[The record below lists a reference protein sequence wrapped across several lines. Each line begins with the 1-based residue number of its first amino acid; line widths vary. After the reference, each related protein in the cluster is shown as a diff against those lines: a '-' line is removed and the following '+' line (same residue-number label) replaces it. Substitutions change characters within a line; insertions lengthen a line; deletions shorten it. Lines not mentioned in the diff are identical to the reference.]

1 MSFFAS
7 ERGHTTPWVAFYRP
21 RAAPRLRLFCLPFA
35 GGGASS
41 YRGWS
46 NELPSD
52 IEVVPVQ
59 LPGREDRLGE
69 KPLQRIEDVVD
80 GLIEALSPLMRD
92 LPFTLFGHSMGAL
105 VALEVT
111 RRLATTDGPVPCHMI
126 TSARA
131 APHLPLRRPQVF
143 KLSRKELEQW
153 LRELNGTPQAVLNST
168 ELMDLILPALRCDL
182 QIDDTYRTTAEPPI
196 ACPLTVVG
204 GLRDNEAT
212 PDELTGWSRY
222 TSGSFALRLVDGD
235 HFFPFNES
243 RLHAFRIL
251 TEVLSAT
258 GAATKLR

>member
-1 MSFFAS
+1 
-7 ERGHTTPWVAFYRP
+7 
-21 RAAPRLRLFCLPFA
+21 LPFA

-131 APHLPLRRPQVF
+131 APHLPLRRPQVS

>member
-7 ERGHTTPWVAFYRP
+7 ERCHTTPWVAFHRP

-41 YRGWS
+41 YREWS
-46 NELPSD
+46 NKLPSD

-59 LPGREDRLGE
+59 LPGREDRLSE
-69 KPLQRIEDVVD
+69 KPLQRMEDIVD
-80 GLIEALSPLMRD
+80 RLIEALSPLMRD
-92 LPFTLFGHSMGAL
+92 FPFALFGHSMGAI

-111 RRLATTDGPVPCHMI
+111 RRLATTHGPVPCHMI

-131 APHLPLRRPQVF
+131 APHLPLRRPPIF
-143 KLSRKELEQW
+143 NLSRKELERW
-153 LRELNGTPQAVLNST
+153 LRELNGTPEAILSST
-168 ELMDLILPALRCDL
+168 EMMDLLLPALRCDL
-182 QIDDTYRTTAEPPI
+182 QIDDTFRTTAEPTI

-212 PDELTGWSRY
+212 PDELRGWSLY

-258 GAATKLR
+258 GTH

>member
-7 ERGHTTPWVAFYRP
+7 ERCQTTPWVAYYRP
-21 RAAPRLRLFCLPFA
+21 RAAPRLRLFCFPFA

-46 NELPSD
+46 DEMPSD

-59 LPGREDRLGE
+59 LPGREDRLRE
-69 KPLQRIEDVVD
+69 KPLQRMKDLVD
-80 GLIEALSPLMRD
+80 RLIEALSPLMRD
-92 LPFTLFGHSMGAL
+92 LPFAFFGHSMGAI
-105 VALEVT
+105 VALEVA
-111 RRLATTDGPVPCHMI
+111 RRLATIDGPVPCHMI

-143 KLSRKELEQW
+143 NLSRKELERW
-153 LRELNGTPQAVLNST
+153 LRELNGTPEVVLNST
-168 ELMDLILPALRCDL
+168 EMMDLVLPALRCDL
-182 QIDDTYRTTAEPPI
+182 QIDDTFRTTAEPPI

-212 PDELTGWSRY
+212 PDELRGWSLY
-222 TSGSFALRLVDGD
+222 TSDSFALRLVDGD

-258 GAATKLR
+258 GAH

>member
-131 APHLPLRRPQVF
+131 APHLPLRRPQVS

-153 LRELNGTPQAVLNST
+153 LRELNGTPQAVLTST
-168 ELMDLILPALRCDL
+168 EL
-182 QIDDTYRTTAEPPI
+182 
-196 ACPLTVVG
+196 
-204 GLRDNEAT
+204 
-212 PDELTGWSRY
+212 
-222 TSGSFALRLVDGD
+222 
-235 HFFPFNES
+235 
-243 RLHAFRIL
+243 
-251 TEVLSAT
+251 
-258 GAATKLR
+258 